1 MKSVSYEYKLVRN
14 NGSTISTHL
23 ECRLAVEKHDQEQYE
38 LMF

>member
-1 MKSVSYEYKLVRN
+1 MKSVSCEYKQIRK

-23 ECRLAVEKHDQEQYE
+23 ECRLAVEKHDQEHYE